1 MPLITVTSEIV
12 SDTKHRA
19 VFLR

>member
-1 MPLITVTSEIV
+1 MPLITVTSEIF